1 MILYVN
7 FVELSLKRLNTCARI
22 AVLQRRLGQFFK
34 VGATSL
40 ILGISINLVLSIIT
54 GESVE
59 PPLTRQQ
66 RKYLME
72 SSYISGGIFGRNIIE
87 ELSNR
92 RQEDQE
98 KYLVY
103 ARMISTNT
111 TWQWFL
117 ERSRVS

>member
-7 FVELSLKRLNTCARI
+7 FVEQSLKRLNICARI

-40 ILGISINLVLSIIT
+40 ILGISINLALSIIT

-66 RKYLME
+66 K
-72 SSYISGGIFGRNIIE
+72 N
-87 ELSNR
+87 
-92 RQEDQE
+92 
-98 KYLVY
+98 V
-103 ARMISTNT
+103 
-111 TWQWFL
+111 
-117 ERSRVS
+117 